1 MDVRKKIVQDFPN
14 FYQISSIS
22 IPRSLEALRTHFFVR
37 GSDFGLCGFGTQACP
52 ENQYEQISKYICFQK
67 RQYERMSENIH
78 IKQIIRMI
86 I

>member
-52 ENQYEQISKYICFQK
+52 ENQYEQISKYIFK
-67 RQYERMSENIH
+67 RDNMNECLKIFISNKSYE
-78 IKQIIRMI
+78 
-86 I
+86 